1 MKPQFDF
8 TGFKMILD
16 HANAMLNVNAKRYAK
31 H

>member
-8 TGFKMILD
+8 TDFKKILN

-31 H
+31 R